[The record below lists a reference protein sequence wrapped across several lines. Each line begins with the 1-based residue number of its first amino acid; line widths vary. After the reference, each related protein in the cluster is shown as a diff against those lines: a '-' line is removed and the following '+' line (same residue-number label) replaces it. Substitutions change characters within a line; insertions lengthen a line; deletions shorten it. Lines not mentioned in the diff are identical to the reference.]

1 MSVCVEPGLGLN
13 GAALSAKGRV
23 NTFSL
28 VEFAIPEKLT

>member
-1 MSVCVEPGLGLN
+1 MSACVEPGLGRD

-28 VEFAIPEKLT
+28 VEFAIPEKPT